1 MKAWPF
7 LNWGACSGCPQ
18 NLRLWLCNTTAS
30 APPRRASAVLS
41 LKAEKQRGVD
51 NKDLLVNIYQ
61 HLLEECLTAGAAD
74 MNNYCPVNSSTQIAV
89 QFVAQA
95 LTFLFTQSANLQSL
109 GQVRKSLETYYS
121 SHRSS
126 RHEADVHWPA
136 DFISHVSI
144 SVLQKHSPS
153 CFSAFKEERR
163 YQR

>member
-74 MNNYCPVNSSTQIAV
+74 MNNYCPVNSSTQVAG
-89 QFVAQA
+89 QFLSQA
-95 LTFLFTQSANLQSL
+95 YLFIYTICKSAKSL
-109 GQVRKSLETYYS
+109 GQVSKSLETIYS

-126 RHEADVHWPA
+126 RHVHWSA
-136 DFISHVSI
+136 AFISDASI
-144 SVLQKHSPS
+144 SVLQENSPL
-153 CFSAFKEERR
+153 C
-163 YQR
+163 